1 MVRRV
6 ARQPRQI
13 RAGIGRDPARQGS
26 GAALASGKHAGRL
39 VLVLSRH
46 YDDAIET
53 LRKRASK
60 WIRLRLGTRGFGA
73 CLRTERD
80 VRGSNSRT
88 AQSVELANH
97 LSIRMVWLAQAY
109 ALSGNKDEARRMRVM
124 LEGPARRNE
133 IDAPAMA
140 VVDIALGESDRAVVR
155 LKNASEN
162 HHIEP
167 MSEVAIYDPL
177 RAPRFAKFFPRV

>member
-1 MVRRV
+1 
-6 ARQPRQI
+6 
-13 RAGIGRDPARQGS
+13 
-26 GAALASGKHAGRL
+26 
-39 VLVLSRH
+39 
-46 YDDAIET
+46 
-53 LRKRASK
+53 
-60 WIRLRLGTRGFGA
+60 
-73 CLRTERD
+73 
-80 VRGSNSRT
+80 
-88 AQSVELANH
+88 
-97 LSIRMVWLAQAY
+97 
-109 ALSGNKDEARRMRVM
+109 MRVM